1 MFSVSSILTSD
12 HPRACGANYCSATSA
27 NHVPGSSPRMR
38 GKPRVECF
46 KLLCDR
52 IIPAHAG
59 QTTPVTSCFPCRS
72 DHPRACGANLVIST
86 VFSGSYGSSP
96 RMRGKRREEG
106 AFRLQIR
113 IIPAHAGQT
122 SLWMGLSLC
131 PADHPRACGANAS
144 AAPAKTPD
152 AGSSPR
158 MRGKRRNLFYFLCF
172 GRIIPAH
179 AGQTMRSK
187 SKASASPDHPRAC
200 GANVPARAFG
210 IFARGSS
217 PRMRGKRF
225 VGRDAIKMHRIIP
238 AHAGQTGLTFPGWGR
253 TSDHPRACG
262 ANFHGGF
269 GVGAI
274 IGSSPRMRGKPTGRV
289 S

>member
-1 MFSVSSILTSD
+1 MLQVAVRPD
-12 HPRACGANYCSATSA
+12 HPRACGANDAGD
-27 NHVPGSSPRMR
+27 VVLPMQIGSSPRMR
-38 GKPRVECF
+38 GKPGHFHGVQRV
-46 KLLCDR
+46 
-52 IIPAHAG
+52 
-59 QTTPVTSCFPCRS
+59 V
-72 DHPRACGANLVIST
+72 
-86 VFSGSYGSSP
+86 
-96 RMRGKRREEG
+96 
-106 AFRLQIR
+106 R

-122 SLWMGLSLC
+122 SRRRRVPVTNS
-131 PADHPRACGANAS
+131 DHPRACGANVTLDGLIIV
-144 AAPAKTPD
+144 PG
-152 AGSSPR
+152 GSSPR

-262 ANFHGGF
+262 ANYW
-269 GVGAI
+269 VGWSDWVEC
-274 IGSSPRMRGKPTGRV
+274 GSSPRMRGKRWRHV
-289 S
+289 HRSVH